1 VVNRT
6 GDLIFAILLASGFS
20 RRFGEENKLLFP
32 FQGKSMARHTLDMV
46 RSAEVWSGIFFV
58 CADDRVAAL
67 AAGVPGGPPFE
78 LIRNAAPEK
87 GRRESVRLGVKAAL
101 RRAAAVRLEAGGLM
115 TGAVFPSGT
124 SYPPSMTPPL
134 SAADGDMYYAFFPC
148 DQPFLDMATV
158 ARILEARR
166 PGFIV
171 EPRFRGAPGNP
182 CVFSDFFR
190 DELLTLG
197 EGETPKHIKA
207 RHPDHILPVE
217 LPSGLPLK
225 DIDSREDVE
234 NTEFIRH

>member
-1 VVNRT
+1 MNRT

-20 RRFGEENKLLFP
+20 RRFGKENKLLFP
-32 FQGKSMARHTLDMV
+32 FRGKSLARHTLDLV
-46 RSAEVWSGIFFV
+46 RDTEVWSGIFFV

-67 AAGVPGGPPFE
+67 AACAADGPPIE

-87 GRRESVRLGVKAAL
+87 GRRESVRLGVEAAL
-101 RRAAAVRLEAGGLM
+101 SRAAAARLEAGGLTM
-115 TGAVFPSGT
+115 GVVPSPGT
-124 SYPPSMTPPL
+124 HCPPSKDFYLPL
-134 SAADGDMYYAFFPC
+134 AAGDMYYAFFPC

-158 ARILEARR
+158 ERILEARQ

-190 DELLTLG
+190 GELLTLG

-225 DIDSREDVE
+225 DIDSREDSGD
-234 NTEFIRH
+234 TEFI